1 MSKIESHRDLL
12 VWQKAMDLGVLIYDL
27 SAKFPRT
34 ETYRL
39 VDQITRS
46 VASIPANIAE
56 GRGRATKREYAH
68 FLSVAR
74 GSLMETDT
82 YVMFAIRLRY
92 TTATETQ
99 SIFDLITEISKML
112 TVLRARLL
120 EDDEA

>member
-27 SAKFPRT
+27 SAKFPRR
-34 ETYRL
+34 EIYRL
-39 VDQITRS
+39 VDQICRS

-68 FLSVAR
+68 FLLIAR

-82 YVMFAIRLRY
+82 YVMFAIRLGY

-112 TVLRARLL
+112 TNRPASTIVGG
-120 EDDEA
+120 